1 MIFEAGEPTIVTQL
15 LKSSSGKQDHS
26 FRFVTN
32 HAHVLPGIAADPSA
46 RLRDIAA
53 TVGITERT
61 ASQIITDLE
70 QAGYLSKSRDGR
82 RNQYAVD
89 GGKKLG
95 HARLKG
101 LAAGQVL
108 ALLLE

>member
-1 MIFEAGEPTIVTQL
+1 M
-15 LKSSSGKQDHS
+15 SSGLDRDRRWS
-26 FRFVTN
+26 FVTN
-32 HAHVLPGIAADPSA
+32 HARVLAYIAANPNA

-53 TVGITERT
+53 AVGITERT
-61 ASQIITDLE
+61 AGQIVTDLE

-89 GGKKLG
+89 GDKKLG

-108 ALLLE
+108 SLLLEVFDQQPLL

>member
-1 MIFEAGEPTIVTQL
+1 MT
-15 LKSSSGKQDHS
+15 S
-26 FRFVTN
+26 FPARERRWSFVTN
-32 HAHVLPGIAADPSA
+32 HARVLACIAANPNA

-108 ALLLE
+108 ALLLEVFDQRPLL